1 MCVRR
6 VCPQR
11 WRKLTSVAAARSAKT
26 KQLADAVAEAKEKEG
41 QVEVLEAEIAAA
53 LHQARTHGRDS
64 IGSLWTG
71 ADLKAVSTGKR
82 IDLYL
87 EGARLGFAWGDFVQ
101 VRTGLDKVAELRDF
115 AKASAEFLSG
125 LATFTSDELFPYE
138 RFCSYTLL
146 TSLVALDRVN
156 LKAKIID
163 SPEVVAVLDAA
174 TPGTPLQVA
183 GTLLFAL
190 YECRYRDFMV
200 ALLAANEVLLAD
212 RYLNRHARWFLREV
226 RVKAFAQFLT
236 SYKSVKLQWMAES
249 FGVSVQFMDA
259 QLAQFI
265 ALNRF
270 AAKIDKVAGTV
281 ETTRPDTSSAKFGQV
296 IKHGDLLLNK
306 VQKLARSVQV

>member
-1 MCVRR
+1 
-6 VCPQR
+6 
-11 WRKLTSVAAARSAKT
+11 
-26 KQLADAVAEAKEKEG
+26 VAEAKEKEG

-101 VRTGLDKVAELRDF
+101 VRTGLDKVAELLETGGDWDRRNRLKVYSGLRAMVGRDF